1 LTKYLFTEGHDR
13 HMLKHKAKH
22 FRILTDARGQAMVEF
37 CVAAPVLILL
47 LWSIWYVS
55 DLYVVKFKTL
65 AAARYGTW
73 LLSKNDDLR
82 PEDIKPLIA
91 RHFFENH
98 TSRLTL
104 TVPDAGEE
112 DIFSDIV
119 DSESAGEAFVD
130 LIMGVINKVM
140 GSKSIYSLKVEYE
153 MPLIFGAVDL
163 TEFRDKPFQITSE
176 HYVVGNT
183 WNGCRTDVHD
193 LISLIGELIEEAFEE
208 LKDALGL

>member
-1 LTKYLFTEGHDR
+1 
-13 HMLKHKAKH
+13 MLKHRAKH
-22 FRILTDARGQAMVEF
+22 FRILTGARGQAMVEF

-73 LLSKNDDLR
+73 RLSKDDHLR
-82 PEDIKPLIA
+82 PEDIKSQIA
-91 RHFFENH
+91 KHFFDNN

-163 TEFRDKPFQITSE
+163 TEFRDKRFQITSE

-183 WNGCRTDVHD
+183 WNACRT
-193 LISLIGELIEEAFEE
+193 A
-208 LKDALGL
+208 ATRTLGR

>member
-1 LTKYLFTEGHDR
+1 
-13 HMLKHKAKH
+13 
-22 FRILTDARGQAMVEF
+22 MVEF
-37 CVAAPVLILL
+37 CVAVPVFVVL

-73 LLSKNDDLR
+73 LLSKDDALR
-82 PEDIKPLIA
+82 PENIKPLVA
-91 RHFFENH
+91 KHFFDNNID
-98 TSRLTL
+98 RLTL
-104 TVPDAGEE
+104 TVPDPGEE

-119 DSESAGEAFVD
+119 DSESVGEAFVD

-193 LISLIGELIEEAFEE
+193 LMSLIGELIEQAFEE

>member
-1 LTKYLFTEGHDR
+1 MKYLFTEGHDR
-13 HMLKHKAKH
+13 HMLKYRKPNSK
-22 FRILTDARGQAMVEF
+22 ILKDTRGQSMVEF
-37 CVAAPVLILL
+37 CVAAPVLVLL

-82 PEDIKPLIA
+82 PEHIKPLIA
-91 RHFFENH
+91 KHFFDND

-119 DSESAGEAFVD
+119 HSKSVGEAFVD
-130 LIMGVINKVM
+130 SIMGVINKVM

-193 LISLIGELIEEAFEE
+193 LMSLIGELIEQAFEE

>member
-1 LTKYLFTEGHDR
+1 MKCLFTKGHDR
-13 HMLKHKAKH
+13 HMFKDGKQNVKLLKD
-22 FRILTDARGQAMVEF
+22 TRGQSMVEF
-37 CVAAPVLILL
+37 CVAVPVLVVL

-73 LLSKNDDLR
+73 LLSKNDQLR
-82 PEDIKPLIA
+82 PEHIKPLVA
-91 RHFFENH
+91 KHFFENNTH
-98 TSRLTL
+98 RLTL

-119 DSESAGEAFVD
+119 DSESVGEAFVD

-153 MPLIFGAVDL
+153 VPLIFGAVDL
-163 TEFRDKPFQITSE
+163 TGFRDKPFQITSE

-193 LISLIGELIEEAFEE
+193 LMSLIGELIEEAFEE

>member
-1 LTKYLFTEGHDR
+1 MKCLFTEEQGR
-13 HMLKHKAKH
+13 YMIENGKAIVK
-22 FRILTDARGQAMVEF
+22 LLEDTRGQAMVEF
-37 CVAAPVLILL
+37 CVAVPVLVVL

-73 LLSKNDDLR
+73 LLSKNDQLR
-82 PEDIKPLIA
+82 PEQIKPLMA
-91 RHFFENH
+91 KHFFENNNH
-98 TSRLTL
+98 RLTL
-104 TVPDAGEE
+104 TVPDAGKD
-112 DIFSDIV
+112 DIFSDILN
-119 DSESAGEAFVD
+119 SESAGEAFVD
-130 LIMGVINKVM
+130 LIMNVINKVM

-163 TEFRDKPFQITSE
+163 AEFRDQPFKITSE

-193 LISLIGELIEEAFEE
+193 LMSLIGELIEQAFEE
-208 LKDALGL
+208 LKDALDL